1 MKKSPTYEYTA
12 IFNGFAMEM
21 CYGDLEALQA
31 MPGVKSACMWLPAMR
46 PPSQWKRAWSL

>member
-31 MPGVKSACMWLPAMR
+31 MPGVKSAYVATR
-46 PPSQWKRAWSL
+46 YEAPSQWKRAWSL